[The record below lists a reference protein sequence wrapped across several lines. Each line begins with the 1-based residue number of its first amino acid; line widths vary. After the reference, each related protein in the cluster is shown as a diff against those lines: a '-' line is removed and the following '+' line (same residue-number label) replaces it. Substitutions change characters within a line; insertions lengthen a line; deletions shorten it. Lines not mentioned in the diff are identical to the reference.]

1 MHLSELLFSFSL
13 DIFPDVKLLDHMA
26 VLFLIFFFFAAL
38 VGRQDLSSL
47 TRDRTCVPC
56 SGSMDSYPMDCQE
69 SLSIQKKKER
79 KPIVNAHIFADWI
92 LSALLMFQGCFFLSI
107 YRTSFTHRLSLLAT
121 NCLS

>member
-13 DIFPDVKLLDHMA
+13 DIFPDVKLLDHTA
-26 VLFLIFFFFAAL
+26 VLFLIFFAAL

-92 LSALLMFQGCFFLSI
+92 LSALLMFQGCFFP
-107 YRTSFTHRLSLLAT
+107 FTEPPLLIG
-121 NCLS
+121 